1 MDKERMEIFKQFTN
15 YITYPMVV
23 FEAET
28 GSVLDMNREAEQILG
43 GKVEKIVIE
52 PKYSLT
58 KHNFWEPLH
67 KRKSMMWN
75 YICLKADEKEYLVSG
90 LINVTNTQSRYI
102 YTLLF
107 ETRTTSYNGNL
118 TLESIVNRA
127 GMVAIHMGMVEDG
140 YQVEYISENVSQYG
154 YTQEQLYRHIVTL
167 EDMVCEEDTERIQ
180 QGIVN
185 AAKEHISESSMECRV
200 LTDEKEL
207 IPVRLLIYYIYDENK
222 KLTGFEILLMDLR
235 EEKQRNRENAYLSN
249 VISKMKNVL
258 IVKSYYQGK
267 RSLKYISSNAEI
279 MGMNPEALRKGYK
292 LSEDYIY
299 PEDRDGVIDSIYQ
312 AVANGVTD
320 FTQTY
325 RMVRDDGNR
334 IWVQN
339 EVTVNRISDGEAEIS
354 FLLTDITEY
363 KNMEKELAAA
373 AAGKE
378 KTQSENQDNNL
389 KLLKLDKTDHNLLKR
404 FEVIA
409 EMLCRNADY
418 YGVVVDTEGRLLTTP
433 TGPTGYLGQ
442 FYDLFERDMIK
453 EQFADIVVRVKAERI
468 PQSISFTMEN
478 LEVHMIF
485 APIMLKESIIA
496 YWVLTSFASNGA
508 SLLGEV
514 VEYHWYV
521 MNDIANC
528 FYSDQIIQEE
538 KKQRKMAEGK
548 LRREQRERQVIQD
561 MLEALIR
568 NGENSLPE
576 LFQKAGS
583 YMVVSDIGL
592 YLENKETKNVEK
604 YFVRNRLGEV
614 TAFADRFEFSVSEYR
629 VLKDLFQKNPVLV
642 VDRNTEEPFLR
653 ELIRGTDMENMLLLP
668 LTSISGQKGYIVYAN
683 SNKERSFDEARISF
697 AACITHIFES
707 ALPGDKKDAKKE
719 IINEGFLEAYDHIRD
734 AVFVKENHS
743 GEIIFAN
750 KAMDNLFGFSLV
762 GMHAGE
768 VLNDQTEQYR
778 HMHGMRKRFIA
789 NKKVT
794 KWQSYMKE
802 LNQIMNIIEVHM
814 ETQTGKDYSL
824 YILKK
829 NK

>member
-28 GSVLDMNREAEQILG
+28 GSVLDMNHEAEQILG
-43 GKVEKIVIE
+43 SKVEKIVME

-75 YICLKADEKEYLVSG
+75 QICLKADDREYLVCG
-90 LINVTNTQSRYI
+90 LINVAKTEDKYI

-107 ETRTTSYNGNL
+107 ESQTANYHGNM
-118 TLESIVNRA
+118 TMESIVNRA

-167 EDMVCEEDTERIQ
+167 EDLVCEEDTERVQ
-180 QGIVN
+180 ESIVN
-185 AAKEHISESSMECRV
+185 AARQHAGESFVECRI

-207 IPVRLLIYYIYDENK
+207 IPVRLLIYYIYDEND
-222 KLTGFEILLMDLR
+222 KLTGFEVLLMDLR
-235 EEKQRNRENAYLSN
+235 EEQRKNRENAYMNN

-267 RSLKYISSNAEI
+267 RSLKYISANAGILGMNAE
-279 MGMNPEALRKGYK
+279 ALKKGYK

-325 RMVRDDGNR
+325 RMVRDDGTK
-334 IWVQN
+334 IWVAN
-339 EVTVNRISDGEAEIS
+339 DVTVNRISDGEAEIS
-354 FLLTDITEY
+354 FLLSDITEH
-363 KNMEKELAAA
+363 KNMERELAAA

-378 KTQSENQDNNL
+378 KAPKESRESSL
-389 KLLKLDKTDHNLLKR
+389 KLFKLDKKDSNLLER
-404 FEVIA
+404 FETMA
-409 EMLCRNADY
+409 GMLCRKADY
-418 YGVVVDTEGRLLTTP
+418 YGVVLDTEGGLLTTP
-433 TGPTGYLGQ
+433 KGPTEYLGQ
-442 FYDLFERDMIK
+442 FYDLFEREVFK
-453 EQFADIVVRVKAERI
+453 EQFANIVVRVKEERI
-468 PQSISFTMEN
+468 PQSVSFVMDNMEI
-478 LEVHMIF
+478 HMIF
-485 APIMLKESIIA
+485 TPIILEESVIA
-496 YWVLTSFASNGA
+496 YWVLTSFAPDGA
-508 SLLGEV
+508 AILGAV
-514 VEYHWYV
+514 VEKHWYIA
-521 MNDIANC
+521 NDIIEC
-528 FYSDQIIQEE
+528 FYSDQIIQNE
-538 KKQRKMAEGK
+538 KRQRKLAEGK
-548 LRREQRERQVIQD
+548 LRREKKERQVIED

-583 YMVVSDIGL
+583 YLFISDIGL
-592 YLENKETKNVEK
+592 YLENKETKSVEK
-604 YFVRNRLGEV
+604 YFVRNRLGEM
-614 TAFADRFEFSVSEYR
+614 TAFADRLMFSVSEYH
-629 VLKDLFQKNPVLV
+629 VLKELFKKDPVLV
-642 VDRNTEEPFLR
+642 VDRTTEELFLK
-653 ELIRGTDMENMLLLP
+653 ELLRRTDMENMILLP

-683 SNKERSFDEARISF
+683 ANKERPFDEARIAF

-707 ALPGDKKDAKKE
+707 ALPGGKKDEKKE
-719 IINEGFLEAYDHIRD
+719 IISEGFFEAYDHIRD
-734 AVFVKENHS
+734 AVFVKENQS

-814 ETQTGKDYSL
+814 EMQSGKDYSL